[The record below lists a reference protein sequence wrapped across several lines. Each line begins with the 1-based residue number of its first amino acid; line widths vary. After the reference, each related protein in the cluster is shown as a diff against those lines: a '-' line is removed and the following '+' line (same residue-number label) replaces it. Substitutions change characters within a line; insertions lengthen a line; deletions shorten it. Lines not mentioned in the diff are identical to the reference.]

1 MWAVEGVPLGKMLVK
16 RCNITGLGHGCLS
29 ITVSCSFNP
38 VSYVWVKPRVVDLRQ
53 NLGFG
58 VDSNN
63 NIPLNTSAVA
73 SFLRSIAILSP
84 SLMSDFKLL
93 PDNN

>member
-1 MWAVEGVPLGKMLVK
+1 MGVF
-16 RCNITGLGHGCLS
+16 IAAS
-29 ITVSCSFNP
+29 YSFNP

-63 NIPLNTSAVA
+63 DIPLNTSAVA
-73 SFLRSIAILSP
+73 SFLLSITISIPQPNVRFQAIT
-84 SLMSDFKLL
+84 
-93 PDNN
+93 